1 MTKIEPNTKIDWS
14 KYPPI
19 PGFDCVKMKREIQA
33 KIFEETKHMTLEERR
48 ERTRKRAEQ
57 FDEEQRLRRAERQC
71 QAVEDGA

>member
-48 ERTRKRAEQ
+48 ERSRQASERAE
-57 FDEEQRLRRAERQC
+57 RRRAERQR
-71 QAVEDGA
+71 QAVET